1 MIFTFVLTFIFV
13 NIRTKVNEYTL
24 NIEEDEQE
32 LFIEETFKIFVNVEI
47 KRREKY
53 SLVLIVCK
61 IMKV

>member
-13 NIRTKVNEYTL
+13 NISTKVNAYTL

-32 LFIEETFKIFVNVEI
+32 LFIEETFKIFGNVEI